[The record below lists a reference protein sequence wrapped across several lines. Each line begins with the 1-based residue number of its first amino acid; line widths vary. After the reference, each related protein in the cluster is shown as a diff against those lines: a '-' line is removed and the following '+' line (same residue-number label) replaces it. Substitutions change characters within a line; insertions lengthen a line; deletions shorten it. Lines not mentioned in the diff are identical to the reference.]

1 MKTHQLMRLSLH
13 LESIKMAENI
23 TGQQSQFSGGQ
34 ILEFERPLAQ
44 IEQQILELE
53 RQQGPTGRDC
63 AAEARKLRST
73 LVDLM
78 KKTYNNL
85 KPWEKVQVA
94 RHQKRPQSMDYIR
107 MIVRDFCEIN
117 GDRQFRNDKSIV
129 TGFGRLAGHK
139 CMIVGNRK
147 GKDIKEKV
155 ECYFGCA
162 HPEGYRKALLKMKL
176 AEKFKLPVVCLIDTP
191 GAYPGIGAE
200 ERGIAQAIAVNLL
213 EMSRLQTPVICVV
226 IAEGGSGGA
235 LGIGVGDR
243 IAAMEHAYYSVITPE
258 GCAAIL
264 WKTAEKAPEAAE
276 CLKLTPKDL
285 KKLKII
291 DDIIPEPLGGA
302 HRDPTGAASHLEH
315 YLAET
320 LTKLKRMPLEK
331 LLQQRYE
338 KLRHV
343 GEFFRDKPTV
353 AAKPVPKSALNI
365 PAAKNSISAR
375 SMIKV

>member
-1 MKTHQLMRLSLH
+1 M
-13 LESIKMAENI
+13 ESVTMTDNNPGTK
-23 TGQQSQFSGGQ
+23 SQFAGGP
-34 ILEFERPLAQ
+34 ILEFERPLVQ

-53 RQQGPTGRDC
+53 RQQGTTGRDC
-63 AAEARKLRST
+63 AAEARELRTT
-73 LVDLM
+73 LITLM
-78 KKTYNNL
+78 KKTYSNL
-85 KPWEKVQVA
+85 NPWEKVQVA
-94 RHQKRPQSMDYIR
+94 RHQKRPQSTDYIR
-107 MIVRDFCEIN
+107 MIVRDFCEVS
-117 GDRQFRNDKSIV
+117 GDRQFRNDKSIL

-139 CMIVGNRK
+139 CMIVAHRK

-162 HPEGYRKALLKMKL
+162 HPEGYRKALLKMKM
-176 AEKFKLPVVCLIDTP
+176 AEKFHLPIVCLIDTP

-213 EMSRLQTPVICVV
+213 EMSRLQTPIVCVV

-243 IAAMEHAYYSVITPE
+243 IAAFEHAYYSVITPE

-285 KKLKII
+285 KKLRII

-302 HRDPTGAASHLEH
+302 HRDPNGAASNLEH

-320 LTKLKRMPLEK
+320 LTSLKRYPLEK
-331 LLQQRYE
+331 LMQMRYE

-343 GEFFRDKPTV
+343 GEYFHAEPTPGDV
-353 AAKPVPKSALNI
+353 IAQKKMKLNLPPATKTLSAGT
-365 PAAKNSISAR
+365 
-375 SMIKV
+375 MVKV